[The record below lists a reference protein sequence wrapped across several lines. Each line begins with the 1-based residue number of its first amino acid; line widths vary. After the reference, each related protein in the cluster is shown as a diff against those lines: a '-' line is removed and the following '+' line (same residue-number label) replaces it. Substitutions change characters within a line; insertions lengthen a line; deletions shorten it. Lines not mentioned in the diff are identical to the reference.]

1 MHVGAGPGR
10 ADARRDAESLP
21 DYSIRCVEIRRK
33 RNDEVKA
40 KTLGPLWMLAIF
52 GFLESVFLFT
62 LSVWHR
68 DDAAL
73 LATVSL
79 SALSSLIGVGNKWT
93 LNLPKRSQAG
103 LSAPP
108 GNVVVRYTN
117 GNFLLVSCQEE
128 VARELYFAPENMKYL
143 VAHAWEYRMLSLG
156 GTVLLMVGIVALGN
170 ASRPL
175 QLGFAAAYMVL
186 NAAYWVVAALP
197 SEMHWDM
204 SCYEV
209 LDQCLDSAAGA
220 KEEADGRSGV
230 AEAMLR
236 ANGDLA
242 ERSRTFTQALWK
254 AVVVTKKIRWIE
266 RSQAAPQTPA
276 WSAWL
281 REARRR
287 ARTAGSREERV
298 RGRSVTVWEVPEW
311 DAQAALGEMIRKH
324 AHADGSDSE

>member
-1 MHVGAGPGR
+1 M
-10 ADARRDAESLP
+10 
-21 DYSIRCVEIRRK
+21 
-33 RNDEVKA
+33 
-40 KTLGPLWMLAIF
+40 
-52 GFLESVFLFT
+52 FLFR

-79 SALSSLIGVGNKWT
+79 SALSSLIGLGNFWT

-108 GNVVVRYTN
+108 GNVAVRYTN
-117 GNFLLVSCQEE
+117 GNFLLVHCTEE
-128 VARELYFAPENMKYL
+128 VARELYFAPETVRYL
-143 VAHAWEYRMLSLG
+143 VARAWVYRMLALG

-175 QLGFAAAYMVL
+175 QLGFAAAYVVL

-197 SEMHWDM
+197 PEMHWDT
-204 SCYEV
+204 SCFEV
-209 LDQCLDSAAGA
+209 LEQCFDLPASAGGGKEGGA
-220 KEEADGRSGV
+220 AAARLATE
-230 AEAMLR
+230 
-236 ANGDLA
+236 GDLA
-242 ERSRTFTQALWK
+242 ERSRTFTLALWK

-276 WSAWL
+276 WAAWL

-287 ARTAGSREERV
+287 ARTARSREEV
-298 RGRSVTVWEVPEW
+298 VGGKAVTVWEVPEW

>member
-1 MHVGAGPGR
+1 
-10 ADARRDAESLP
+10 
-21 DYSIRCVEIRRK
+21 
-33 RNDEVKA
+33 
-40 KTLGPLWMLAIF
+40 
-52 GFLESVFLFT
+52 
-62 LSVWHR
+62 VWHG

-79 SALSSLIGVGNKWT
+79 SALSTLIGVGNKWT
-93 LNLPKRSQAG
+93 LNLPKRSQSG
-103 LSAPP
+103 LTAPP

-117 GNFLLVSCQEE
+117 GNFLLVRCQEE

-143 VAHAWEYRMLSLG
+143 VVRAWEYRMLSLV

-197 SEMHWDM
+197 SEMHWDT
-204 SCYEV
+204 SCFEV
-209 LDQCLDSAAGA
+209 VDQCFDLPAAPAGE
-220 KEEADGRSGV
+220 KEKAV
-230 AEAMLR
+230 AEGGQSVVAERLR

-254 AVVVTKKIRWIE
+254 AVVVTKRIRWIE

-287 ARTAGSREERV
+287 ARATGSRQEAVE
-298 RGRSVTVWEVPEW
+298 GRTVTVWEVPEW

-324 AHADGSDSE
+324 AHADNSDSDSG